1 MAGAP
6 LAWAEVAN
14 APQRK
19 GNWMDTDGMMAT
31 LSPLVLACAG
41 GQETT
46 VGLLLSPGYKA
57 QALISAA
64 LARRAGDSGR
74 WRNGNGMLPIHHA
87 STVKIV
93 QLLLACDMTEEEIQ
107 SFRLADEAGA
117 GDSSSDGED
126 EHSVDDDA
134 AEDGTFVRDNVGVD
148 ARDNS
153 GRSPLHTA
161 SSPEVAFALLAAGA
175 DPWAADISDE
185 YPADAHAMR
194 ADHERQ
200 LRQQSYMEA
209 CDDASHADDD
219 DGSSIGKR
227 IKLNTEGG
235 RDRMLTMVLHH
246 ASVAAAIDAWTEAE
260 EALLPTQQLAWAR
273 AAVDETVPIPADLV
287 EMVAERLRLPSRLR
301 ALPAEDESLHAEFPW
316 LRRVEDEHLHRR
328 PVELEA
334 RA

>member
-6 LAWAEVAN
+6 LAWAEVPN
-14 APQRK
+14 APARQ

-31 LSPLVLACAG
+31 LSPLMLACAN
-41 GQETT
+41 GQEST
-46 VGLLLSPGYKA
+46 VELLLSPEYKA
-57 QALISAA
+57 QTLIGAA
-64 LARRAGDSGR
+64 QARQAGDSSR
-74 WRNGNGMLPIHHA
+74 WRSGNGMLPIHRA

-93 QLLLACDMTEEEIQ
+93 QLLLGCDMNDEEVQ
-107 SFRLADEAGA
+107 SFRPADHWQAGA
-117 GDSSSDGED
+117 DDSSDGED
-126 EHSVDDDA
+126 EQSADGDA
-134 AEDGTFVRDNVGVD
+134 DEDGTFVRDNVGVD
-148 ARDNS
+148 ARDSS

-161 SSPEVAFALLAAGA
+161 KTPEVAFALLAAGA

-209 CDDASHADDD
+209 CDDASHSDDD

-260 EALLPTQQLAWAR
+260 EVLLPKQQLAWAR

-287 EMVAERLRLPSRLR
+287 EMVAERLT
-301 ALPAEDESLHAEFPW
+301 EDGC
-316 LRRVEDEHLHRR
+316 LHRR